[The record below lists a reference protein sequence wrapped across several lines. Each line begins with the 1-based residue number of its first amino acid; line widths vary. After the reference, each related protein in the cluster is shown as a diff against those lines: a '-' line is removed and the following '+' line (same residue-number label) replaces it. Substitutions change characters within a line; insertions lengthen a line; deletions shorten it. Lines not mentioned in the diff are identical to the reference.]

1 MQGYLVDKI
10 IQMIPSALEDF
21 REVWGAVV
29 EGTKRQ
35 IYRNRQAIRSAKLS
49 VEHEAAVKAAL
60 AARTDFRKTAR
71 LLGIGMLSSPGR
83 GDA

>member
-29 EGTKRQ
+29 RVRNVRFIGTGKPFDRRS
-35 IYRNRQAIRSAKLS
+35 YRWSTKPL
-49 VEHEAAVKAAL
+49 
-60 AARTDFRKTAR
+60 
-71 LLGIGMLSSPGR
+71 
-83 GDA
+83 